1 MKVSKTVMDK
11 IKVEFEKNKFIT
23 LTESYEVYRS
33 NKFVSEMIENEDG
46 TISLR
51 GLGFDNIKDNVS
63 TEYEELVR
71 LEIEAVLVED
81 YALAITYRDKILK
94 LNK

>member
-23 LTESYEVYRS
+23 LTESYETYRS
-33 NKFVSEMIENEDG
+33 NEFVSEMIENEDG

-51 GLGFDNIKDNVS
+51 GLGFDNIKDNVG

>member
-23 LTESYEVYRS
+23 LTESYETYRS
-33 NKFVSEMIENEDG
+33 NEFVSEMIENEDG